1 MACKMLI
8 FDLRETE
15 KNYFNQNNF
24 EYFEIKFFQE
34 SLNEET
40 VKKIPKEDLENAL
53 IISVFTTSE
62 ITEKVIE
69 KFKNLRIVSTRSTGC
84 EHIDFK
90 PCINKNIAIINVE
103 KYGNNSVAQFTFTLI
118 LALVR
123 QLFPA
128 ILAVKNSTC
137 LQNNFTGRNLAN
149 LTLGIIGT
157 GAIGASVCKIAN
169 AFDMDILAYDISPKE
184 ELKEKYNVKYVTLNE
199 LLKNAD
205 IVSLH
210 LPYNK
215 NTYHIISD
223 NEFKKMKD
231 NSYFINVS
239 RGELV
244 NLNALLKY
252 VKRGK
257 FQGVGLD
264 VVACVNSDCLEDVK
278 KIERTTLQCLEESN
292 VVREL
297 NSYSNVLIT
306 PHMSFE
312 TQESVEYILEKTFD
326 GLKDFVYGGHKY
338 RII

>member
-8 FDLRETE
+8 FDLREAE
-15 KNYFNQNNF
+15 KKFFNENKFENY
-24 EYFEIKFFQE
+24 EIKFFQE
-34 SLNEET
+34 SLNEKT
-40 VKKIPKEDLENAL
+40 VENISKEDLENAM

-69 KFKNLRIVSTRSTGC
+69 KFKNLRIVSTRSTDC

-137 LQNNFTGRNLAN
+137 LQDNFTGRNLAN

-157 GAIGASVCKIAN
+157 GAIGASVCKIAH
-169 AFDMDILAYDISPKE
+169 AFDMNILAYDINPKE
-184 ELKEKYNVKYVTLNE
+184 ELKEKYIVKYVEMDE
-199 LLKNAD
+199 LLRNSD

-215 NTYHIISD
+215 DTYHIMSR
-223 NEFKKMKD
+223 NEFKKMKN

-244 NLNALLKY
+244 NLDALLKY
-252 VKRGK
+252 VKNGK
-257 FQGVGLD
+257 LQGVGLD
-264 VVACVNSDCLEDVK
+264 VVACVDSNCLEDVK
-278 KIERTTLQCLEESN
+278 KIERSTLQCLEESN
-292 VVREL
+292 VVKEL

-312 TQESVEYILEKTFD
+312 TQESVDYILEKTFD
-326 GLKDFVYGGHKY
+326 GLKDFVSGGHKY

>member
-1 MACKMLI
+1 MSC
-8 FDLRETE
+8 
-15 KNYFNQNNF
+15 Q
-24 EYFEIKFFQE
+24 
-34 SLNEET
+34 
-40 VKKIPKEDLENAL
+40 
-53 IISVFTTSE
+53 
-62 ITEKVIE
+62 
-69 KFKNLRIVSTRSTGC
+69 
-84 EHIDFK
+84 
-90 PCINKNIAIINVE
+90 
-103 KYGNNSVAQFTFTLI
+103 
-118 LALVR
+118 
-123 QLFPA
+123 
-128 ILAVKNSTC
+128 
-137 LQNNFTGRNLAN
+137 
-149 LTLGIIGT
+149 
-157 GAIGASVCKIAN
+157 
-169 AFDMDILAYDISPKE
+169 
-184 ELKEKYNVKYVTLNE
+184 

-215 NTYHIISD
+215 NTYHIMSD

-292 VVREL
+292 VVMEL

>member
-8 FDLRETE
+8 FDLREAE
-15 KNYFNQNNF
+15 KNFFNENKF
-24 EYFEIKFFQE
+24 ENYEIKFFQE
-34 SLNEET
+34 SLNEKT
-40 VKKIPKEDLENAL
+40 VENISKEDLENAM

-62 ITEKVIE
+62 ITEKIIE
-69 KFKNLRIVSTRSTGC
+69 KFKNLRIVSTRSTSC
-84 EHIDFK
+84 EHINFK
-90 PCINKNIAIINVE
+90 SCINKNIAIINVE

-137 LQNNFTGRNLAN
+137 LKNNFTGRNLAN

-157 GAIGASVCKIAN
+157 GAIGASVCKIAH
-169 AFDMDILAYDISPKE
+169 AFDMNILAYDINPKE
-184 ELKEKYNVKYVTLNE
+184 ELKEKYNVKYVEMDE
-199 LLKNAD
+199 LLRNSD

-215 NTYHIISD
+215 DTYHIMSG
-223 NEFKKMKD
+223 NEFKKMKN

-244 NLNALLKY
+244 NLDALLKY
-252 VKRGK
+252 VKNGK
-257 FQGVGLD
+257 LQGVGLD
-264 VVACVNSDCLEDVK
+264 VVACVDSNCLEDVK
-278 KIERTTLQCLEESN
+278 KIERSTLQCLEESN
-292 VVREL
+292 VVKEL

-312 TQESVEYILEKTFD
+312 TQESVDYILEKTFD
-326 GLKDFVYGGHKY
+326 GLKDFVSGGHKY

>member
-8 FDLRETE
+8 FDLRKAE
-15 KNYFNQNNF
+15 KKFFNENKF
-24 EYFEIKFFQE
+24 ENFEIKFFTDN
-34 SLNEET
+34 LNEET
-40 VKKIPKEDLENAL
+40 VENIPQEDLENAM
-53 IISVFTTSE
+53 IISVFTTSK
-62 ITEKVIE
+62 ITEKVLE

-90 PCINKNIAIINVE
+90 PCISKNIAIINIE

-137 LQNNFTGRNLAN
+137 LRNNFTGRNLSN

-157 GAIGASVCKIAN
+157 GAIGASVCKIAHT
-169 AFDMDILAYDISPKE
+169 FDMNILAYDITPKE
-184 ELKEKYNVKYVTLNE
+184 ELKEKYNVKYIE
-199 LLKNAD
+199 MDKLLRNSD

-215 NTYHIISD
+215 DTYHIMSE
-223 NEFKKMKD
+223 NEFKKMKN

-244 NLNALLKY
+244 DLEALLKY
-252 VKRGK
+252 VKNGK
-257 FQGVGLD
+257 LQGVGLD
-264 VVACVNSDCLEDVK
+264 VVACVDSNCLEDVK
-278 KIERTTLQCLEESN
+278 KIERTSLQCLEESK
-292 VVREL
+292 VVMEL

-312 TQESVEYILEKTFD
+312 TQESVDFILEKTFD
-326 GLKDFVYGGHKY
+326 GLKDFVSGGHKY